1 MKFLFIVQGEG
12 RGHLTQAITL
22 EEILRRN
29 GHEVVEVLVGK
40 SSSRRLPGFFN
51 RNIHAP
57 VKRFVSPNFLPTP
70 ANKRVSL
77 MRSVAYNLVKLPV
90 YINSINY
97 IRQRIEASGA
107 DRVINFYELLTGL
120 TYFLFR
126 PSVPQICIGH
136 QYLFLHKSFEFP
148 KADKVS
154 LALLK
159 FFTVLTSLGAKE
171 RLALS
176 FRHMKDDPQNNIR
189 VIPPLLRKEV
199 TLHEPYSGDYIHGY
213 MVNAGFSEN
222 VMKWHRQHPGI
233 PLRFFWDKWEEEPVK
248 RVDNTLSFYQLDDV
262 EFLRQMAG
270 CKAYASTAGF
280 ESVCEAMYLGKPI
293 LMVPAHIEQDCNAY
307 DAKKSGAGIISSD
320 FNLQQLLE
328 FAIEAVVV
336 ERVRCKSHHLN
347 LRMSLTRN
355 PHRQLNRKARLTI
368 SCRHSVFISVFNSS
382 IVRYSRRLGSC
393 RTLLAKSN
401 SLVGLTVM
409 IPSL

>member
-176 FRHMKDDPQNNIR
+176 FRYMKDDPQNNIR
-189 VIPPLLRKEV
+189 VIPPLLRK
-199 TLHEPYSGDYIHGY
+199 
-213 MVNAGFSEN
+213 F
-222 VMKWHRQHPGI
+222 R
-233 PLRFFWDKWEEEPVK
+233 
-248 RVDNTLSFYQLDDV
+248 
-262 EFLRQMAG
+262 
-270 CKAYASTAGF
+270 
-280 ESVCEAMYLGKPI
+280 
-293 LMVPAHIEQDCNAY
+293 
-307 DAKKSGAGIISSD
+307 
-320 FNLQQLLE
+320 
-328 FAIEAVVV
+328 
-336 ERVRCKSHHLN
+336 
-347 LRMSLTRN
+347 
-355 PHRQLNRKARLTI
+355 
-368 SCRHSVFISVFNSS
+368 
-382 IVRYSRRLGSC
+382 
-393 RTLLAKSN
+393 
-401 SLVGLTVM
+401 
-409 IPSL
+409 